1 MLLLVLQSTCIKRNL
16 YNVLPGYNVFFFAV
30 WDSIMR
36 IVKFGCGIH
45 NR

>member
-1 MLLLVLQSTCIKRNL
+1 MLLLVLQSACIKRTL
-16 YNVLPGYNVFFFAV
+16 YNVLSGYNVFFFAV
-30 WDSIMR
+30 WDRVVR